1 MQLLCHILDKKETC
15 HKFKLLSRCLNTD
28 STFLEFAIFSRHQRY
43 FSPYRRTDM
52 KLAHSHGDLASL
64 KKKSVLF
71 LLDPLSFSQFWPIC
85 LDHAQL

>member
-28 STFLEFAIFSRHQRY
+28 SKFLEFAIFSRHQRY

-64 KKKSVLF
+64 KKKKCIIFARPSQFLSVLAN
-71 LLDPLSFSQFWPIC
+71 LS
-85 LDHAQL
+85 